1 MEVLKTTSLELGFP
15 VRVVQQIKKI
25 ICYPNVT
32 TIQETI
38 TGQNPEGI
46 LQTAAAQCDTLQSK
60 VKGSLN
66 VLMGKAEKE
75 TEVSGDLTNVWKKM
89 SQRRTFD
96 K

>member
-38 TGQNPEGI
+38 TG
-46 LQTAAAQCDTLQSK
+46 
-60 VKGSLN
+60 
-66 VLMGKAEKE
+66 
-75 TEVSGDLTNVWKKM
+75 
-89 SQRRTFD
+89 
-96 K
+96 